1 MMHKAQK
8 GMAKWTVR
16 ILLGL
21 LIASFALWGIADY
34 ATGPVNPV
42 VASVGDRE
50 ITSNEFTR
58 EAQRR
63 IQIVRQQQNQV
74 IDQRTAIAMGLYQ
87 STLSA
92 LIDRNALLDKADGLS
107 LGVGDAS
114 IVAEIHGDPAFQGPT
129 GNFDRLRFESII
141 RNANF
146 TETRYI
152 EARRE
157 DMINRQIEESIMA
170 GLDRGHQHM
179 AEAILAYQL
188 ETRDVS
194 MILIPNEKI
203 GEAATP
209 SEADLTTFHEENAAR
224 FSTPARRSGR
234 VLVIRPSDVAEN
246 IVIDE
251 QPIRDAYENRIGEF
265 TQTETR
271 AIRQAILP
279 DEAAAQAII
288 DRVGEGVTFDAA
300 VEEATG
306 GPAIDLGIVGAG
318 GLPGEV
324 GDAAFAAG
332 ANSVAGPVQSQF
344 GWHVIEIGDVS
355 PEVVQPLESVRE
367 QLIAD
372 LRLEGA
378 LEQMIDIANQIEDEL
393 AGGATVQDLAAS
405 LELPMIELPAVDRGG
420 EAADGATPAA
430 DLPGRTLALLFST
443 APGDELTAE
452 EQGDGTILLV
462 ETTSIEEPSLKSFA
476 EVRDAVAAAW
486 KAEKLGEVAAAER
499 VKLEDRL
506 KAGAKLEALAL
517 EFGVTI
523 RKEEG
528 ITRQSGLP
536 ELAGEARQAAFS
548 ADEGGA
554 AGGASP
560 LSPNQ
565 ILAVVT
571 AIKPAKIGE
580 DDQQVNNL
588 SATIGEVFADDI
600 RLRYLEAIRE
610 EAGYSINQPAYR
622 AAVDPNGIYL
632 N

>member
-50 ITSNEFTR
+50 ITSNEFTN

-87 STLSA
+87 NTLSA
-92 LIDRNALLDKADGLS
+92 LIDRNALLDKADGLN
-107 LGVGDAS
+107 LGIGDAS
-114 IVAEIHGDPAFQGPT
+114 IVAEIHGDPAFQSAT
-129 GNFDRLRFESII
+129 GDFDRLRFETLL
-141 RNANF
+141 RNANYS
-146 TETRYI
+146 ELRYI

-157 DMINRQIEESIMA
+157 DMINRQIEETIMA

-209 SEADLTTFHEENAAR
+209 SESDLRAFHEENAER

-234 VLVIRPSDVAEN
+234 VLAVRPSDVAET

-251 QPIRDAYENRIGEF
+251 QPIEQAYEHRIGEF

-271 AIRQAILP
+271 AIRQVILP
-279 DEAAAQAII
+279 DEAAAQAIV
-288 DRVGEGVTFDAA
+288 DRIGEGVTFDAA

-306 GPAIDLGIVGAG
+306 GSAIDLGIVAAG

-324 GDAAFAAG
+324 GDAAFAAE

-344 GWHVIEIGDVS
+344 GWHVIAIGDVT
-355 PEVVQPLESVRE
+355 PEVVRPLEEVRE
-367 QLIAD
+367 TLIAD
-372 LRLEGA
+372 LKIEAA
-378 LEQMIDIANQIEDEL
+378 LEQMIDIANRIEDEL
-393 AGGATVQDLAAS
+393 AGGANVQDLAAS
-405 LELPMIELPAVDRGG
+405 LERPMVELPPVDRGG
-420 EAADGATPAA
+420 ETAGGATPAE
-430 DLPGRTLALLFST
+430 DLPGRALTMLFNT
-443 APGDELTAE
+443 APGDELIAE
-452 EQGDGTILLV
+452 ELGDGTILLV
-462 ETTSIEEPSLKSFA
+462 ETLSIEEPSLKPFE
-476 EVRDAVAAAW
+476 EVRDDVAAAW
-486 KAEKLGEVAAAER
+486 SAEKLNEAAGAER
-499 VKLEDRL
+499 AKLEERL
-506 KAGAKLEALAL
+506 KGGAKLEALAL
-517 EFGVTI
+517 EFGVSV

-536 ELAGEARQAAFS
+536 ELSGEAREAAFG
-548 ADEGGA
+548 ADEGGV

-560 LSPNQ
+560 LAPTQ
-565 ILAVVT
+565 ILAVVD

-580 DDQQVNNL
+580 NDEQVNNL
-588 SATIGEVFADDI
+588 SNTIGEVFADDI
-600 RLRYLEAIRE
+600 RLRYLEALRE
-610 EAGYSINQPAYR
+610 EAGYSINQTAYR
-622 AAVDPNGIYL
+622 NAVDPNGIYL